1 MFITLPMTDFQFIRK
16 WFKWHKIFAID
27 ERKPVYAITNEGI
40 EFRCSYIL
48 SGLNLETIGKNLH
61 TYKVEKLVGNLDY
74 SLLRTPITEIT
85 EQEMDYMVN
94 DCLVVMSYIAEYIL
108 TLGNITKI
116 LITKTSFVR
125 QLCRKNCFFGGD
137 ASHRKDVYK
146 YKKYQRYM
154 NSLVITS
161 PQEYNQMTRAFQGGF
176 THASC
181 EGVGLTFENVASYDF
196 TSSYPYVMCAYDEY
210 PVSTGKLVQVKDM
223 KQFEDYLK
231 IYCCIFDIEFEHI
244 ESKIDFEHY
253 LSSSKCVTEGEEI
266 EDNGRIVYADILRT
280 TITHIDFEII
290 KAVYTWKKIRIKNF
304 RIYKKG
310 YLPRDLILTILKF
323 YSDKTT
329 LKGVEEELINYQSAK
344 GNVNSIYGCMVTS
357 VIRTIH
363 NYEGDNWIDE
373 EPNLIEELEKYDKS
387 RNRFNFYGWGLL
399 S

>member
-1 MFITLPMTDFQFIRK
+1 MTDFQFIRK

-27 ERKPVYAITNEGI
+27 DRKPVYAITNEGI

-74 SLLRTPITEIT
+74 SLLRTPKTEIT

-181 EGVGLTFENVASYDF
+181 EGVGITFEDVASYDF
-196 TSSYPYVMCAYDEY
+196 TSSY
-210 PVSTGKLVQVKDM
+210 
-223 KQFEDYLK
+223 
-231 IYCCIFDIEFEHI
+231 
-244 ESKIDFEHY
+244 
-253 LSSSKCVTEGEEI
+253 
-266 EDNGRIVYADILRT
+266 
-280 TITHIDFEII
+280 
-290 KAVYTWKKIRIKNF
+290 
-304 RIYKKG
+304 
-310 YLPRDLILTILKF
+310 
-323 YSDKTT
+323 
-329 LKGVEEELINYQSAK
+329 
-344 GNVNSIYGCMVTS
+344 
-357 VIRTIH
+357 
-363 NYEGDNWIDE
+363 
-373 EPNLIEELEKYDKS
+373 
-387 RNRFNFYGWGLL
+387 
-399 S
+399 

>member
-1 MFITLPMTDFQFIRK
+1 MTDFQFIRK
-16 WFKWHKIFAID
+16 WFKWYKIFAIE
-27 ERKPVYAITNEGI
+27 ERKPVYAITESGI

-61 TYKVEKLVGNLDY
+61 TYKVQKLVGNLDY
-74 SLLRTPITEIT
+74 SKLRTPLTIISED
-85 EQEMDYMVN
+85 EMKYMIN
-94 DCLVVMSYIAEYIL
+94 DCLVVMAYIQEYIEQ
-108 TLGNITKI
+108 LGNITKI

-125 QLCRKNCFFGGD
+125 QLCRNNCFYGGD
-137 ASHRKDVYK
+137 ASHRKDVSK
-146 YKKYQRYM
+146 YKRYQRYIK
-154 NSLVITS
+154 NLVITS
-161 PQEYNQMTRAFQGGF
+161 PQEYEQMVRAFQGGF

-181 EGVGLTFENVASYDF
+181 LGVGITYENVASYDF
-196 TSSYPYVMCAYDEY
+196 TSSYPYVMCAYAEY
-210 PVSTGKLVQVKDM
+210 PITTGKLVTIKDM

-231 IYCCIFDIEFEHI
+231 IYCCIFDVEFTHL

-253 LSSSKCVTEGEEI
+253 ISSSKCVIEGFNI
-266 EDNGRIVYADILRT
+266 EDNGRVVYADILKT

-290 KAVYTWKKIRIKNF
+290 KATYQWSKIRIKNF

-344 GNVNSIYGCMVTS
+344 ANVNSIYGCMVTS
-357 VIRTIH
+357 VVRTQH
-363 NYEGDNWIDE
+363 NYENDVWEDS
-373 EPNLIEELEKYDKS
+373 EPNLIEELEKYDNSKT
-387 RNRFNFYGWGLL
+387 RFNFYGWGLL